1 MSRKA
6 NQKLR
11 VDCFAFLESW
21 HQIVSSGDCRSSVA
35 DLLRLYWRRDW
46 MPMLSSESLSISK
59 LKALQLSCS
68 SLSISKWSESGQK
81 GSLCPI
87 EWPMDDPTCLSQSM
101 TCLHGFDAIFAW
113 PFCIPIFSTHE
124 PMNRFQQE
132 QQSLLPT
139 LPLSR
144 SFVGI
149 PERSSIFWRRGLNG
163 PSGMVIIGWNKR
175 QMVNRW
181 STDGQQMVN
190 TLNATPRLG
199 FLVGSF

>member
-1 MSRKA
+1 
-6 NQKLR
+6 
-11 VDCFAFLESW
+11 
-21 HQIVSSGDCRSSVA
+21 
-35 DLLRLYWRRDW
+35 
-46 MPMLSSESLSISK
+46 
-59 LKALQLSCS
+59 
-68 SLSISKWSESGQK
+68 
-81 GSLCPI
+81 
-87 EWPMDDPTCLSQSM
+87 MDDPTCLSQSM

-149 PERSSIFWRRGLNG
+149 PERSSIFWRRGLDG
-163 PSGMVIIGWNKR
+163 PAGMVIIGWNKR

-181 STDGQQMVN
+181 STRLMPHLGWDFWLEVSNAISGHINLSVTISWYHCQPYVN
-190 TLNATPRLG
+190 HKAQRRWGLQPTASLTPNHP
-199 FLVGSF
+199 